1 MERLYKSYKFG
12 KLYNTISNYDESEV
26 NSRTPYNR
34 YHNKTILINDYNREN
49 QNDNL
54 SEVSNS
60 VHTSYKYRK
69 RKKGNITM
77 ASKDFYFIHNH
88 NYQEQDNDSS
98 VSISTNENLICPDC
112 INDALTEEKN
122 LGDNLYKKNNRIDL
136 YQDNNNNYSNNLI
149 EKKRQQR
156 EKYTNYAM
164 QTLSKLNSSIS
175 SKERLI
181 EINENSS
188 NPFQGNHR
196 DYQYEKFKQEYD
208 KRQKIINNNIDKYFP
223 EQNKKSISETP
234 LFFDKSEEKS
244 KTNQKNKF
252 NKKEYIQALEEQIKY
267 KNDKKRK
274 EREEDKKMEKK
285 CFEDIEEKMKKEEE
299 DKLIKEKNLKD
310 NFIKSNMDIIDQ
322 KNRDKMKELREKLKY
337 KESLDKQN
345 DLYKKELLEKQKENE
360 RLLNEIYNSN
370 KKESEEHKKIKEKQ
384 RYNNNENY
392 YENNK
397 YYENDNINNNI
408 SNDINNKIEMNNHK
422 YNLDDQKGECCRCHR
437 ILPRRMLTINRYF
450 YKEKR
455 NKNIY

>member
-122 LGDNLYKKNNRIDL
+122 LGDNLSKKNNRIDL

-175 SKERLI
+175 SKGRLI

-310 NFIKSNMDIIDQ
+310 IFIKSNMDIIDQ
-322 KNRDKMKELREKLKY
+322 KNRDKMKELREQLKY

-392 YENNK
+392 YENNN

-408 SNDINNKIEMNNHK
+408 SNNINNKIEMNNHK

-450 YKEKR
+450 YKENR

>member
-26 NSRTPYNR
+26 NSRTPYYR
-34 YHNKTILINDYNREN
+34 HHNKTILINDYNKED

-77 ASKDFYFIHNH
+77 ASKDSYFIHNH

-98 VSISTNENLICPDC
+98 ISISTNENLICPDC

-122 LGDNLYKKNNRIDL
+122 LGDNSYKKNNRIDL
-136 YQDNNNNYSNNLI
+136 YQDNNNYSNNLI

-208 KRQKIINNNIDKYFP
+208 KRQKLINNNIDKYFP

-285 CFEDIEEKMKKEEE
+285 YFEDIEEKMKKEEE
-299 DKLIKEKNLKD
+299 DNLIKEKNLKD

-322 KNRDKMKELREKLKY
+322 KNKDKMKELKEKLKY
-337 KESLDKQN
+337 KEFLDKQN

-360 RLLNEIYNSN
+360 RLLNEI
-370 KKESEEHKKIKEKQ
+370 
-384 RYNNNENY
+384 
-392 YENNK
+392 
-397 YYENDNINNNI
+397 
-408 SNDINNKIEMNNHK
+408 
-422 YNLDDQKGECCRCHR
+422 
-437 ILPRRMLTINRYF
+437 
-450 YKEKR
+450 
-455 NKNIY
+455 

>member
-1 MERLYKSYKFG
+1 MYKSHKIG
-12 KLYNTISNYDESEV
+12 KIYNTISNYDESEV
-26 NSRTPYNR
+26 NSRTPY
-34 YHNKTILINDYNREN
+34 YKHHNKTILLNDYNRED

-54 SEVSNS
+54 SEVTNS

-77 ASKDFYFIHNH
+77 VSKDHPYHNH
-88 NYQEQDNDSS
+88 NYNNQEQDNDSS

-112 INDALTEEKN
+112 INDTLNEEKKMR
-122 LGDNLYKKNNRIDL
+122 DDLYKKNNRIDL
-136 YQDNNNNYSNNLI
+136 YQDNNNYSNNLI

-196 DYQYEKFKQEYD
+196 DYQYEKFRQEYD
-208 KRQKIINNNIDKYFP
+208 KRQKLINSNIDKYFP
-223 EQNKKSISETP
+223 ETNKKSISETP

-244 KTNQKNKF
+244 KNNQKNKF
-252 NKKEYIQALEEQIKY
+252 NKKEYIKALEEQIKY
-267 KNDKKRK
+267 QNDKKRK
-274 EREEDKKMEKK
+274 EREEDKKMENKYFK
-285 CFEDIEEKMKKEEE
+285 DIEEKMKKEEE
-299 DKLIKEKNLKD
+299 DKLIKEQNLKD
-310 NFIKSNMDIIDQ
+310 DFIKSNMDIIDK
-322 KNRDKMKELREKLKY
+322 KNRDKMRELKEKLKY

-370 KKESEEHKKIKEKQ
+370 RKENDEYNKRKEKQ
-384 RYNNNENY
+384 KYDNYENNNENY
-392 YENNK
+392 KDNENINIKDSMSNHINYKNEDNK
-397 YYENDNINNNI
+397 Y
-408 SNDINNKIEMNNHK
+408 K
-422 YNLDDQKGECCRCHR
+422 YNLEDQKGECCICHR
-437 ILPRRMLTINRYF
+437 ILPRRLLTINRYF
-450 YKEKR
+450 YKENR
-455 NKNIY
+455 NKNFQ